1 MKFLDTITA
10 THYIQTMPNSSTNA
24 ILVICN
30 DGKEYVLKHSGNT
43 QSVYG
48 SNILISEYLSYLIA
62 KRFNLPI
69 PEYRFIKATESFIGT
84 IEDEEIHGI
93 LKSSQ
98 DLCIGSVFIHGAL
111 PFKSGLKLK
120 NNSYRTLFKTIF
132 GLDQYLYNA
141 DRFPENPNL
150 LFIPQTNTL
159 MVIDHSLAIW
169 PILDDYED
177 NLEGPVRA
185 ADKHV
190 LFPYAKGD
198 LSYIGRLIKDIYD
211 VTIQSYIDT
220 IPVEWLNEDL
230 NKEFLK
236 AFFTVRRDNIGNIL
250 HGGAK
255 CRIKKTDTS
264 LNLF

>member
-1 MKFLDTITA
+1 MKFIDTITA
-10 THYIQTMPNSSTNA
+10 TYYIRTMPNSATNA
-24 ILVICN
+24 LLVICD
-30 DGKEYVLKHSGNT
+30 DGKEYVMKHSGTT

-69 PEYRFIKATESFIGT
+69 PEYRFIRMTKSFIET
-84 IEDEEIHGI
+84 IEYKEIYGK
-93 LKSSQ
+93 LKNNNNE
-98 DLCIGSVFIHGAL
+98 LCIGSVFIHGAL
-111 PFKSGLKLK
+111 PFIAGLNLK
-120 NNSYRTLFKTIF
+120 NNDYRTLFKTIL

-159 MVIDHSLAIW
+159 MVIDYSFAIW

-190 LFPYAKGD
+190 LFPYATDD
-198 LSYIGRLIKDIYD
+198 LSYVSRLIKDIYD

-236 AFFTVRRDNIGNIL
+236 DFFTVRRDNIGNIL
-250 HGGAK
+250 REAQ
-255 CRIKKTDTS
+255 
-264 LNLF
+264 NAA